1 VCAEVIWHLEGDQRG
16 GMWFIAGATRRQEAL
31 GSTTTTA
38 IIIIIMQE

>member
-1 VCAEVIWHLEGDQRG
+1 LKEIEGV
-16 GMWFIAGATRRQEAL
+16 GMWFIAGATQGQEAL